1 VAGQKQGYVPHYLP
15 GKSPFQGEF
24 AKKYGIPVEATRG
37 GAETMF
43 PEYLEKMKSAASAPA
58 AKR

>member
-1 VAGQKQGYVPHYLP
+1 VPHYLP

-24 AKKYGIPVEATRG
+24 AKKYSIPVEATRG

-43 PEYLEKMKSAASAPA
+43 PEYVAKMKSATPAPA
-58 AKR
+58 AKAAAK